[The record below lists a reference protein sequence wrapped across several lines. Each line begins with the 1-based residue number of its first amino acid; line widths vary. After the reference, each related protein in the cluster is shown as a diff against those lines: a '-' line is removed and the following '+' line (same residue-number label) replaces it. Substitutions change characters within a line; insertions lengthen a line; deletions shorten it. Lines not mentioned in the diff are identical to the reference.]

1 MNTFDNYVELLSNA
15 DPTVLIALVCIV
27 ALLVVG
33 ETVRQMC
40 KAFGKREGD

>member
-1 MNTFDNYVELLSNA
+1 MDTLVNFVGLLSRA
-15 DPTVLIALVCIV
+15 DPTVLVAVVCVV

-40 KAFGKREGD
+40 KAFGKKGDE